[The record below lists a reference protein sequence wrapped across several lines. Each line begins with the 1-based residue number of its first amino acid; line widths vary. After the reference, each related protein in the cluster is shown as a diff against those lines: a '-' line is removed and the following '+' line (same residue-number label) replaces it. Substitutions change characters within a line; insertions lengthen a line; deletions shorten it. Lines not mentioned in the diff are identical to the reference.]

1 MNVREEVHMKHK
13 VQIGNDNKIH
23 DLKKDLFEEGEIVSF
38 TVMQPRDASCKVT
51 SEQVKI
57 TFEKV
62 DEKDKG
68 YYSFIMP
75 NQDVKVDIRIR
86 SDMMALPVSK
96 PNQEKEC
103 KNCHKMIDKTM
114 KYCPNC
120 GEKLN

>member
-1 MNVREEVHMKHK
+1 MKHK

-23 DLKKDLFEEGEIVSF
+23 GLKKDLFEEGEIVSF

-62 DEKDKG
+62 DKKDKG

-75 NQDVKVDIRIR
+75 NQDVKVDVEIR
-86 SDMMALPVSK
+86 SDMMTLPVSK
-96 PNQEKEC
+96 PNEEKEC
-103 KNCHKMIDKTM
+103 KSCHKMIDKTM

>member
-1 MNVREEVHMKHK
+1 MKHK
-13 VQIGNDNKIH
+13 VLIGNNNKLH
-23 DLKKDLFEEGEIVSF
+23 DLNKNLFEEGEVVSF

-51 SEQVKI
+51 SEQVQI

-86 SDMMALPVSK
+86 SDMMVMPTK
-96 PNQEKEC
+96 KRDNKKEC
-103 KNCHKMIDKTM
+103 PSCHQVIDETM

-120 GEKLN
+120 GEKIKQ